1 LSNTN
6 EVEYG
11 ITQRLYAK
19 GDKPSD
25 VECRDTEG
33 IPVFG
38 VQGETRSAKHPW
50 QREDART
57 RPCPKGPA
65 TREIVTWRIGQ
76 KYFLDSRFGGALVD
90 GQRNVL
96 ETSAAFTGISF
107 LSDERRWSPLIS
119 RLRIRTTAQSEAE
132 WNLDYDFKK
141 GRVTSS
147 EAIVNYHF
155 GKVTVGGSDNY
166 LHTPSVISDS
176 GLAELS
182 RFHQFRVLLGYGSTS
197 KHGLSAMSNIGF
209 DANAVFLQYG
219 SLQSTYN
226 WDCCGVSLGYRRF
239 ALFSVHRIENEY
251 FFQFN
256 LANIAS
262 FGNLRR
268 QERLF

>member
-1 LSNTN
+1 
-6 EVEYG
+6 
-11 ITQRLYAK
+11 
-19 GDKPSD
+19 
-25 VECRDTEG
+25 
-33 IPVFG
+33 
-38 VQGETRSAKHPW
+38 
-50 QREDART
+50 
-57 RPCPKGPA
+57 
-65 TREIVTWRIGQ
+65 
-76 KYFLDSRFGGALVD
+76 LVN

-96 ETSAAFTGISF
+96 ETSAAFTGIAF

-119 RLRIRTTAQSEAE
+119 RLKVQTSSRSEAE

-155 GKVTVGGSDNY
+155 GNVTIGGSDNY

-182 RFHQFRVLLGYGSTS
+182 QFHQYRALLGYGSPS
-197 KHGLSAMSNIGF
+197 KRGFSAMSNVGV
-209 DANAVFLQYG
+209 DANAADLTSGLQYA
-219 SLQSTYN
+219 SVQSTYN

-239 ALFSVHRIENEY
+239 SLVSVDRVENEY